1 VEVIGVIFYRQNHR
15 GIQNVSSVWWRDRF
29 TNGNADRLTEGF
41 KMLAPYGDVT
51 DSPMKMP
58 TDALTN
64 SKRQHRTVTC
74 PVCRQISRR
83 LHRRNNPS
91 GKPSA
96 KVNISPQTRPYPPLF
111 LLLLPHLNSP
121 QLQTTSAPPKKK
133 ISLLSTTS
141 HISWSL
147 LVTTFVFGFTDGFL
161 SVFVS
166 NSIFLNFNI

>member
-1 VEVIGVIFYRQNHR
+1 MKLPTECWEFKKKGWFANVEVIGVIFYRQNHR

-29 TNGNADRLTEGF
+29 TNGNADGLTEGF

-64 SKRQHRTVTC
+64 SKRQHR
-74 PVCRQISRR
+74 ISRR
-83 LHRRNNPS
+83 LHRQNNPS

-121 QLQTTSAPPKKK
+121 QLQTTSAPPQKK

-141 HISWSL
+141 HISW
-147 LVTTFVFGFTDGFL
+147 
-161 SVFVS
+161 
-166 NSIFLNFNI
+166 

>member
-1 VEVIGVIFYRQNHR
+1 MEVIGVIFYRQNHR

-147 LVTTFVFGFTDGFL
+147 LVTASVLGFTDRFL

-166 NSIFLNFNI
+166 NSIFLNVNI